1 LPFGWLDGPP
11 GINRLAGVIWLN
23 ALLEGSEAM
32 PRMLAELQ
40 DFYSAFYGM
49 SLDSEQIK
57 RLVQGLDPLGS
68 TQNS

>member
-1 LPFGWLDGPP
+1 
-11 GINRLAGVIWLN
+11 V
-23 ALLEGSEAM
+23 
-32 PRMLAELQ
+32 PRMYSELQ
-40 DFYSAFYGM
+40 AFYSAFYGM